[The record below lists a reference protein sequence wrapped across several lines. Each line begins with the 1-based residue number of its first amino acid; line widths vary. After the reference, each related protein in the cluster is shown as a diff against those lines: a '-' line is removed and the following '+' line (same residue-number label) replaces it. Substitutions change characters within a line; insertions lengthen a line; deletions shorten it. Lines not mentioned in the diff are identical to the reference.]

1 MSYQVLSR
9 KYRPMVFEGITGQQH
24 VTRTLQNAIRLNR
37 VAHGYLFTGPRGI
50 GKTTA
55 ARILAKSLNCQHYK
69 DDNPC
74 GTCVNCVEI
83 TEGRSIDV
91 LEIDG
96 ASNRGIDEIRD
107 LREAVK
113 YHPATGKYRIY
124 IIDEVH
130 MLTHQ
135 AFNALLKTLEEPPPH
150 VIFIMATTD
159 PQKIP
164 LTILSRT
171 QRFDFKRLTT
181 DDIAAYL
188 GQILIREGLSYDG
201 NSLELIAT
209 KADGSMRDSL
219 SLLDQIIAYCE
230 NDIEESIVKDVLGII
245 EDPLYLELLG
255 AIINSNYNVLLTKIS
270 EVVDSGYSI
279 PNFITGFNAFLRKCL
294 FVLSDQTD
302 KVRLDRAVVNWLLE
316 NSQSVS
322 RLDLL
327 RMIELVL
334 KFESRLRF
342 LQQPRVALEALFLKL
357 AAMDSSV
364 LISELLAD
372 KTRRV
377 TPRPQRKSKTV
388 TGTAQ
393 DAAAK
398 TPPESNGKPLTT
410 HNRKPTHV
418 SEPDPASLR
427 HQTVTPESINL
438 EFICEKWPTVL
449 EKLGLVNYKIA
460 HFLQGSELL
469 TFTGGQLAVRLNNEN
484 GFTVRS
490 LEKDK
495 PTIESIAK
503 DVLGTS
509 VRIKFKSNPTL
520 AKQSAVKPVEPERDH
535 PLMSDIIEKFNGEII
550 R

>member
-55 ARILAKSLNCQHYK
+55 ARILAKSLNCQNYK

-74 GTCVNCVEI
+74 GICVNCVEI

-181 DDIAAYL
+181 EDIVTYL
-188 GQILIREGLSYDG
+188 GSILTREGLSYDG
-201 NSLELIAT
+201 NTLELIAA

-219 SLLDQIIAYCE
+219 SLLDQVIAYCE
-230 NDIEESIVKDVLGII
+230 NNIEESIVKDVLGII
-245 EDPLYLELLG
+245 EDSLYHELLT
-255 AIINSNYNVLLTKIS
+255 AICNSNYNALLIKIS
-270 EVVDSGYSI
+270 EIVDSGYSI

-294 FVLSDQTD
+294 FVLTDQTD
-302 KVRLDRAVVNWLLE
+302 KVRLNKTVITWLLE
-316 NSQSVS
+316 NDQIVS

-327 RMIELVL
+327 RMIDIIL
-334 KFESRLRF
+334 KFESRLRYI
-342 LQQPRVALEALFLKL
+342 QQPRVALEALLLKL

-364 LISELLAD
+364 LISELLANQG
-372 KTRRV
+372 KSVKQQPVRKNKSAAGTSQN
-377 TPRPQRKSKTV
+377 TP
-388 TGTAQ
+388 TA
-393 DAAAK
+393 DA
-398 TPPESNGKPLTT
+398 PPSIAKPL
-410 HNRKPTHV
+410 HV
-418 SEPDPASLR
+418 EKQKADHISEPEPEPLNRPKETSDPL
-427 HQTVTPESINL
+427 NL
-438 EFICEKWPTVL
+438 EFISAKWPAVL
-449 EKLGLVNYKIA
+449 EKIELINYKIA

-469 TFTGGQLAVRLNNEN
+469 HFTGGQLDIQLNNEN

-495 PTIESIAK
+495 SAIEEIFRE
-503 DVLGTS
+503 VTGTS
-509 VRIKFKSNPTL
+509 VRIKFRSNPLQTNQG
-520 AKQSAVKPVEPERDH
+520 AAKPVEPERDH
-535 PLMSDIIEKFNGEII
+535 PLLLDVIEKFNGEII